1 MQAALSNFAD
11 FLQRTTTWL
20 FLTVILSFSYALTQ
34 ATDSGSLVVYF
45 RFAASLTM
53 ISAPVLIYS
62 LLGLKHGSRANKT
75 AVAVVFGLFT
85 CGILLYNPAI
95 QSLPFTR
102 YQLEADS
109 FSNLQSVRLL
119 FAAFILL
126 QGLLWWQHR
135 WATATPFSGW
145 LRKLNG
151 FWLAVAVV
159 AVFCA
164 GLTTMSNAFQDATA
178 GLSPGQVVSL
188 YLLVVVQAFLVYF
201 PYYLIYHVHHH
212 YLFRGLL
219 QKRGLLYYLLGAIA
233 LLLVFTPIHATLA
246 AMVPAVRTYEIHPAG
261 FVEGA
266 VNDINLSLSF
276 GIFLFSL
283 PLIIIVEW
291 SRKERALSQLRTEQ
305 ATTELA
311 LLKEQ
316 INPHFFF
323 NTLNNLYA
331 MSLTREANTPETIL
345 KLSGLMRFVI
355 YKGKENF
362 VKLKDE
368 VGYLQ
373 DYLDL
378 QSLRLH
384 KEADLQFTKVIG
396 NAELPIAPML
406 LITLLE
412 NAFKHGVEPAEEA
425 CFLHAHLEVS
435 EDAIIFSC
443 HNSRPPDLPP
453 VPPGIG
459 LQNLRRRLE
468 LLYHERHE
476 LSLRETATDYHAS
489 LIIRP

>member
-1 MQAALSNFAD
+1 MQAALSNFTD
-11 FLQRTTTWL
+11 YLQRTTTWL
-20 FLTVILSFSYALTQ
+20 FLTVILLFSYALTQ
-34 ATDSGSLVVYF
+34 AAGSGSPEVYL
-45 RFAASLTM
+45 RFVASLAM
-53 ISAPVLIYS
+53 ISAPVLVYAS
-62 LLGLKHGSRANKT
+62 LDLKPGSKVNKV
-75 AVAVVFGLFT
+75 AVAAVFGLFAG
-85 CGILLYNPAI
+85 GIFLYGPTI
-95 QSLPFTR
+95 QNLPFTR
-102 YQLEADS
+102 YKLEADS

-126 QGLLWWQHR
+126 QGLLWWQHQR
-135 WATATPFSGW
+135 ATSTLFAGW
-145 LRKLNG
+145 LGKLNM
-151 FWLAVAVV
+151 FWLAVVVV

-164 GLTTMSNAFQDATA
+164 GLTFMSNPFQEATA
-178 GLSPGQVVSL
+178 ALSPVGKVGL
-188 YLLVVVQAFLVYF
+188 YLLVVAQTFLVYF

-219 QKRGLLYYLLGAIA
+219 QERGILHYALGAVA
-233 LLLVFTPIHATLA
+233 LLLIFTPLHAVFASL
-246 AMVPAVRTYEIHPAG
+246 VPATGTYFIHPAG
-261 FVEGA
+261 FVDGL

-276 GIFLFSL
+276 SIFLFSL

-291 SRKERALSQLRTEQ
+291 SRKERALSQLRAEQ

-331 MSLTREANTPETIL
+331 MSLTQEANTPETIL

-355 YKGKENF
+355 YKGKEDF
-362 VKLKDE
+362 VRLKE
-368 VGYLQ
+368 ETGYLQ

-384 KEADLQFTKVIG
+384 KEADLQFTKVIA
-396 NAELPIAPML
+396 NEELPIAPML

-412 NAFKHGVEPAEEA
+412 NAFKHGIESAEEA
-425 CFLHAHLEVS
+425 CFLHAQLEAT
-435 EDAIIFSC
+435 EDAITFSC

-453 VPPGIG
+453 TPPGIG

-468 LLYHERHE
+468 LLYPERHE
-476 LSLRETATDYHAS
+476 LTLRETATDYHAT
-489 LIIRP
+489 LIIRL